1 MDRDSYA
8 GRVLQR
14 RIDHIDELLAAPP
27 EEVLVDEGN
36 IVLPENRPLLAAE
49 REALDAVLD
58 SFDRRVSHA

>member
-1 MDRDSYA
+1 MDRNSYA
-8 GRVLQR
+8 GRVLQK
-14 RIDHIDELLAAPP
+14 RIDHIDELLSASP

-58 SFDRRVSHA
+58 SFDRRAAHA